1 MDKKELEHR
10 LDRLCSTLVRCK
22 ETRCFTCHQFL
33 RYADR
38 QAGHY
43 IPRVVKACR
52 WDLHN
57 IHTQCY
63 KCNVFKGGNM
73 VKYQF
78 EMQFYDRKE
87 MKRLDEMEELYRVGQ
102 CPEPT
107 YDEKV
112 ALYNTLLER
121 VKKHCK
127 DKADP
132 FEKWQELK

>member
-22 ETRCFTCHQFL
+22 ETRCFTCQSWL
-33 RYADR
+33 RYTDR

-63 KCNVFKGGNM
+63 KCNVFKGGNL
-73 VKYQF
+73 VAYAF
-78 EMQFYDRKE
+78 EMQFYNRQE
-87 MKRLDEMEELYRVGQ
+87 MNRLDELWESYRMGR

-112 ALYNTLLER
+112 SLYNQLLER
-121 VKKHCK
+121 VRKQYK
-127 DKADP
+127 DKAKP
-132 FEKWQELK
+132 FEKWQKIE